1 MITLSLYHFLTI
13 REKIPKKELFT
24 DRKLT
29 IMYMEN
35 NDDDD
40 DSDEEA
46 PILVDTSGDYMTRK
60 IPITILTGFLGSG
73 KTTLLNYI
81 LKENHGFKI
90 AIIENE
96 FGEGLGIESMIAKS
110 GVDGSNISNFIEL
123 SNGCIC
129 CTIKD
134 DLLLT
139 LEQLLLYKD
148 KFDYIIIETTGVANP
163 GPIVSALW
171 ADEQLDCNLI
181 LDGVICVVDSYNIES
196 YLSSTDETINAST
209 QLCLADRILLNK
221 SDLIDN
227 PQVITLYTTC
237 ITVYII

>member
-1 MITLSLYHFLTI
+1 MLRTKKMETDDEVDND
-13 REKIPKKELFT
+13 REVVVT
-24 DRKLT
+24 
-29 IMYMEN
+29 
-35 NDDDD
+35 NDAGAE
-40 DSDEEA
+40 SDEEA
-46 PILVDTSGDYMTRK
+46 PTLVDTSGIYMTRK

-81 LKENHGFKI
+81 LREKHGLKI

-96 FGEGLGIESMIAKS
+96 FGAGLSIESMIAKS

-181 LDGVICVVDSYNIES
+181 LDGVVCVVDSYNIES
-196 YLSSTDETINAST
+196 YLSSTDESINAST
-209 QLCLADRILLNK
+209 QICLADRILLNK
-221 SDLIDN
+221 SDMIDTL
-227 PQVITLYTTC
+227 QVTYSHQHLL
-237 ITVYII
+237 

>member
-1 MITLSLYHFLTI
+1 M
-13 REKIPKKELFT
+13 
-24 DRKLT
+24 
-29 IMYMEN
+29 N
-35 NDDDD
+35 ADDEDN
-40 DSDEEA
+40 SDEEA
-46 PILVDTSGDYMTRK
+46 PILVDTSGDNLTRK

-81 LKENHGFKI
+81 LKEDHGLKI
-90 AIIENE
+90 AVIENE
-96 FGEGLGIESMIAKS
+96 FGEGLGIETMIAKS
-110 GVDGSNISNFIEL
+110 GVDGLNISNFIEL

-134 DLLLT
+134 DLLVT

-171 ADEQLDCNLI
+171 ADDQLDCNLI

-196 YLSSTDETINAST
+196 YLSSNDESINAST

-221 SDLIDN
+221 SDTIDST
-227 PQVITLYTTC
+227 QVFR
-237 ITVYII
+237 

>member
-1 MITLSLYHFLTI
+1 M
-13 REKIPKKELFT
+13 KA
-24 DRKLT
+24 
-29 IMYMEN
+29 
-35 NDDDD
+35 DDEDN
-40 DSDEEA
+40 SDEEA
-46 PILVDTSGDYMTRK
+46 PILVDTSGDYLTRK

-81 LKENHGFKI
+81 LKEDHGLKI
-90 AIIENE
+90 AVIENE
-96 FGEGLGIESMIAKS
+96 FGEGLGIETMIAKS
-110 GVDGSNISNFIEL
+110 GVDGLNISNFIEL

-134 DLLLT
+134 DLLVT

-171 ADEQLDCNLI
+171 ADDQLDCNLI

-196 YLSSTDETINAST
+196 YLSSTDESINAST

-221 SDLIDN
+221 SDTIDST
-227 PQVITLYTTC
+227 QVFR
-237 ITVYII
+237 